1 MKGAFIT
8 ATGTGV
14 GKTWLTSALS
24 RACVA
29 RGLRVT
35 SIKPMETGVD
45 PEPLDAIELARACRQ
60 PALARAE
67 GLYRASPPLAP
78 YAVERAG
85 GPAIGSLERLAERT
99 RELGADADCL
109 LVEGAGGVLVPLD
122 AKKTIADFASIL
134 GLPILLVAENA
145 LGVLSY
151 TLTAVEALRARG
163 LEVQAIALQQ
173 IRGNDAED
181 ISPSSNAAV
190 LANYLHGIPIVS
202 LPQVRSISEL
212 IEPASELCEILDF
225 QRRDAP
231 SR

>member
-29 RGLRVT
+29 RGLRVA
-35 SIKPMETGVD
+35 SIKPVETGAD
-45 PEPLDAIELARACRQ
+45 PEPLDAIELARACRE
-60 PALARAE
+60 PALAEAE

-85 GPAIGSLERLAERT
+85 GPPIGSLGRLAERI
-99 RELGADADCL
+99 RELGADADCV

-122 AKKTIADFASIL
+122 ARNTMADFASIL

-163 LEVQAIALQQ
+163 LEVHAIALQQ
-173 IRGNDAED
+173 IRANEGDD

-190 LANYLHGIPIVS
+190 LGNYLPAIPILS
-202 LPQVRSISEL
+202 LPQVRSIAEL
-212 IEPASELCEILDF
+212 IEPVSELCEILDL
-225 QRRDAP
+225 
-231 SR
+231 

>member
-29 RGLRVT
+29 RGLRVA
-35 SIKPMETGVD
+35 SIKPVETGAD
-45 PEPLDAIELARACRQ
+45 PEPLDAIELARACRE
-60 PALARAE
+60 PALAEAE

-85 GPAIGSLERLAERT
+85 GPPIGSLGRLAERI
-99 RELGADADCL
+99 RELGADADCV

-122 AKKTIADFASIL
+122 ARNTMADFASIL

-145 LGVLSY
+145 VGVISY
-151 TLTAVEALRARG
+151 KLTAVEALRARG
-163 LEVQAIALQQ
+163 LEVHAIALQQ
-173 IRGNDAED
+173 IRANEGDD

-190 LANYLHGIPIVS
+190 LGNYLPAIPILS
-202 LPQVRSISEL
+202 LPQVRSIAEL
-212 IEPASELCEILDF
+212 IEPVSELCEILDL
-225 QRRDAP
+225 
-231 SR
+231 

>member
-24 RACVA
+24 RACVD
-29 RGLRVT
+29 RGLRVAA
-35 SIKPMETGVD
+35 IKPMETGVD
-45 PEPLDAIELARACRQ
+45 REPLDAIELARACNQ
-60 PALARAE
+60 PQLAEAD

-78 YAVERAG
+78 YAVERGG
-85 GPAIGSLERLAERT
+85 GPSIGSLSRLAERT
-99 RELGADADCL
+99 RELGANAECL

-122 AKKTIADFASIL
+122 ASKTIADFASIL

-151 TLTAVEALRARG
+151 TLTAVEALRSRG
-163 LEVQAIALQQ
+163 LDLRAIALQQ
-173 IRGNDAED
+173 IHASEGSDV
-181 ISPSSNAAV
+181 SPSSNADV
-190 LANYLHGIPIVS
+190 LESYLPGVPILS

-212 IEPASELCEILDF
+212 VEPASELCELLDF
-225 QRRDAP
+225 
-231 SR
+231 